1 MPESQTLEELV
12 MSRLKDVVEPDLKR
26 DIVTLNMVRGVTV
39 RDHRARL
46 TLVLSTPLW
55 PEKGD
60 FLRAAAHDAVLSVE
74 GIAEAEIGLEV
85 DIARTVPDGQMG
97 LHMRNI
103 VAVSSGKGGVGK
115 STVAVN
121 LAVALAQ
128 AGVRVGLLDADITGP
143 NIPILIGLYGQPPFT
158 GEKLIPLEAYGVKVM
173 SMGFLI
179 DPDKP
184 VIWRGPMIHHAIR
197 QLLSDVEW
205 GELDYM
211 IVDLPPGTGDAQ
223 LTLAQS
229 VPLTGAL
236 IVTQPQQVALGDALR
251 GITMFEQVNVAILGI
266 VENMS
271 GELFGTGGGRR
282 LAEQRGLPYLGSVP
296 LDPEVRIGGDA
307 GQPIVAVK
315 PDSPAAQAFIRLARE
330 ITAHIG
336 LMALEQGSSAVPL
349 ITLE

>member
-1 MPESQTLEELV
+1 MPESQTLEERLI
-12 MSRLKDVVEPDLKR
+12 SRLKEVVEPDLQR
-26 DIVTLNMVRGVTV
+26 DIVALNMVRDLSVK
-39 RDHRARL
+39 DHRAQF
-46 TLVLSTPLW
+46 TLVFNTPPWLQ
-55 PEKGD
+55 KRD
-60 FLRAAAHDAVLSVE
+60 LLRSAAREAALAVE
-74 GIAEAEIGLEV
+74 GIAEAEVGLDV

-128 AGVRVGLLDADITGP
+128 SGVRVGLLDADITGP
-143 NIPILIGLYGQPPFT
+143 NIPTLIGLQGQPPFT

-197 QLLSDVEW
+197 QLLSDVMW
-205 GELDYM
+205 GELDYL

-251 GITMFEQVNVAILGI
+251 GITMFEQVNVTILGI

-271 GELFGTGGGRR
+271 GDLFGTGGGRR

-307 GQPIVAVK
+307 GQPIVAMN
-315 PDSPAAQAFIRLARE
+315 PTSPAAEAFFQLARE
-330 ITAHIG
+330 VAARIG
-336 LMALEQGSSAVPL
+336 LMALEQGSSAIPL
-349 ITLE
+349 IAIE